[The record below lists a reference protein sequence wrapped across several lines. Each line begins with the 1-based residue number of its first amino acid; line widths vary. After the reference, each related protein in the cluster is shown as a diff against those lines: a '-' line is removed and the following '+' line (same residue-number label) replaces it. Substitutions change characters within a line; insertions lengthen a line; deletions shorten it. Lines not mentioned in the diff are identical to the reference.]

1 MAKHNQDNQA
11 PVAVAAS
18 AGVCLPSIPM
28 EIEAVVS
35 VFPSARCR
43 ERIFGPAR
51 GAVAMPG
58 EMLDWQVAESLC
70 GY

>member
-1 MAKHNQDNQA
+1 
-11 PVAVAAS
+11 
-18 AGVCLPSIPM
+18 M

-58 EMLDWQVAESLC
+58 EMLDWQVAESPC